1 VRYKASLVAQGF
13 TQIPG
18 VDYKET
24 YSPVVDAITLRF
36 LISLTI
42 TENLQM
48 RLMDIVTAYLYGSL
62 DNDIYMKVP
71 EGLKMPEAFKSKS
84 REIYSIKLKRSLYGL
99 KQSGRMWY
107 NRLSEYLIKE
117 GYKSNI
123 ISSCVFIK
131 RSISSFIIIAVY
143 VDDLNIIGSPEE
155 IEKTAKLLK
164 NEVEMKDLGVTKLC
178 IGLQIEHLHNGI
190 FVHQSNYIQKMLKR
204 FNMDKAHPLS
214 TPMVVRSLDVKRS
227 LSAPRK

>member
-1 VRYKASLVAQGF
+1 VSYKTRLVAQDF

-18 VDYKET
+18 VDYEET

-48 RLMDIVTAYLYGSL
+48 RLMDVVIAYLFGSL

-71 EGLKMPEAFKSKS
+71 EGLKMPKAFKSKP
-84 REIYSIKLKRSLYGL
+84 REIYYIKLKRSLYLL

-107 NRLSEYLIKE
+107 NQLSEYLIKE
-117 GYKSNI
+117 RYKSNI
-123 ISSCVFIK
+123 ISQCVFIK
-131 RSISSFIIIAVY
+131 RSISSFTIIAVY

-155 IEKTAKLLK
+155 IKKTAKLLK
-164 NEVEMKDLGVTKLC
+164 NEFEMKDLGVTNLC
-178 IGLQIEHLHNGI
+178 LGL
-190 FVHQSNYIQKMLKR
+190 
-204 FNMDKAHPLS
+204 
-214 TPMVVRSLDVKRS
+214 
-227 LSAPRK
+227 

>member
-1 VRYKASLVAQGF
+1 VDIYNKKNEKNEIVRYKASLVAQGF

-18 VDYKET
+18 VDYEET

-48 RLMDIVTAYLYGSL
+48 RLIDVVTAYLYGSL

-71 EGLKMPEAFKSKS
+71 EGLKMSEAFKSKP

-117 GYKSNI
+117 
-123 ISSCVFIK
+123 
-131 RSISSFIIIAVY
+131 
-143 VDDLNIIGSPEE
+143 
-155 IEKTAKLLK
+155 
-164 NEVEMKDLGVTKLC
+164 
-178 IGLQIEHLHNGI
+178 
-190 FVHQSNYIQKMLKR
+190 
-204 FNMDKAHPLS
+204 
-214 TPMVVRSLDVKRS
+214 
-227 LSAPRK
+227 